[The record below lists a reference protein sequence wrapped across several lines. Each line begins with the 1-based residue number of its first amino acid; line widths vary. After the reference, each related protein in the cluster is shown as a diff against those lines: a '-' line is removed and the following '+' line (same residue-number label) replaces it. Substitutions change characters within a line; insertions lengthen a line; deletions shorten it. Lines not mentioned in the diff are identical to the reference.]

1 MKMGVGEVV
10 GVELEK
16 EGFYLDERGE
26 RERERTGCIYVL
38 EAVV

>member
-1 MKMGVGEVV
+1 MGVGEVV

-16 EGFYLDERGE
+16 EGFILTRRE